1 MKPIAIGEKV
11 AFIRQT
17 YIELVQGLGVEG
29 ADEELGALVD
39 ILLGLLKEDSVEVTG
54 GVSLTLA
61 VSVSTAAG
69 ASESE
74 AATSGDVAGDGT
86 LGSSVDESLAD
97 EDLGA
102 DDDGSGGQELGV
114 DDGHGANEAE
124 SDNDGLH
131 FAVS

>member
-1 MKPIAIGEKV
+1 MEKKGTL
-11 AFIRQT
+11 FRQT

-39 ILLGLLKEDSVEVTG
+39 ILLGLLEEDGVEVTG
-54 GVSLTLA
+54 RVSLTLSVS
-61 VSVSTAAG
+61 VSVSTTSATE
-69 ASESE
+69 SEST
-74 AATSGDVAGDGT
+74 AGGDVAGEGT

-102 DDDGSGGQELGV
+102 DDDDSGGHEFSV

-124 SDNDGLH
+124 SDSDGLH
-131 FAVS
+131 FAAS

>member
-1 MKPIAIGEKV
+1 MEQKGTL
-11 AFIRQT
+11 FRQT

-39 ILLGLLKEDSVEVTG
+39 ILLGLLKEDGVEVTG
-54 GVSLTLA
+54 RVSRSLS
-61 VSVSTAAG
+61 VSVSTASTTE
-69 ASESE
+69 SESV
-74 AATSGDVAGDGT
+74 SGGDVASDGT

-102 DDDGSGGQELGV
+102 DDDGGGGQELGV

-124 SDNDGLH
+124 SDSDGLH
-131 FAVS
+131 FAAS